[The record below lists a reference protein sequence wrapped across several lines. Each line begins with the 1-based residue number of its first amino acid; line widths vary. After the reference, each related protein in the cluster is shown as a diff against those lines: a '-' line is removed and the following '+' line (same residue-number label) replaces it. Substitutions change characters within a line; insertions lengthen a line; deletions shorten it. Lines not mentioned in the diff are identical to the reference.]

1 MRKRQIDTQDAAAAV
16 VASGEI
22 DCTEHAS
29 IAFSSEDPSH
39 PIDCVFDGRH
49 GPGAPRWI
57 SARPDMPEQV
67 VVAFDEPQSLSRV
80 MYEVEE
86 RERERTQ
93 EIRLEVSHDE
103 EQSYRPLL
111 VQEYT
116 FSPRGATFQKEDLR
130 LEVQRA
136 THLRVTIVPNK
147 CGSGRAT
154 LTSLRLFA

>member
-1 MRKRQIDTQDAAAAV
+1 MRKRQIEDTKTAAS
-16 VASGEI
+16 VADGEI

-29 IAFSSEDPSH
+29 IAFSSEDPGH

-49 GPGAPRWI
+49 GPGAPCWM
-57 SARPDMPEQV
+57 SARPDMAEQV

-86 RERERTQ
+86 RQRERTQ
-93 EIRLEVSHDE
+93 EVRLEVSHDD

-136 THLRVTIVPNK
+136 THLRMTIVPNK
-147 CGSGRAT
+147 GGSGRAT